1 MHCAFTSLTPP
12 TYTAISAFINLIVR
26 GTIYYTSDK
35 FCYKSVSSIQKLLQ
49 QHKQLS
55 QLQYI
60 ASPVQTFSIN
70 HSV

>member
-1 MHCAFTSLTPP
+1 MHCAFTSLTAP

-26 GTIYYTSDK
+26 GIVYYTSDK
-35 FCYKSVSSIQKLLQ
+35 FCYKTVSSIQKLLL

-55 QLQYI
+55 QYI